1 MPLNIPNLL
10 TFARIVAVPV
20 FIAVYLL
27 EFMRDYQITTLIFIF
42 AAITDWLDGFLA
54 RRMGTVSP
62 FGEFL
67 DPVAD
72 KLMVCT
78 ALVLLVSDPSVQELV
93 SSVAIFIV
101 AVVIIV
107 GRELSVAALREWMA
121 EVGKRASVATTML
134 SKLKTV
140 AQMLAIVLLLYGER
154 IFNVPV
160 FLVGEYLLYLAALL
174 TLWTMLVFLRVAWPS
189 LVSEQKN

>member
-93 SSVAIFIV
+93 SSVAI
-101 AVVIIV
+101 
-107 GRELSVAALREWMA
+107 
-121 EVGKRASVATTML
+121 
-134 SKLKTV
+134 
-140 AQMLAIVLLLYGER
+140 LL
-154 IFNVPV
+154 
-160 FLVGEYLLYLAALL
+160 
-174 TLWTMLVFLRVAWPS
+174 W
-189 LVSEQKN
+189 Q